1 VNGGDEMFIRVSGS
15 QGVIV
20 NNYNGKY
27 SLNSAWEG
35 KDGKVNMNWAREQVK
50 KDEFKEK
57 ATPIKVFLGDKE
69 SALKALREIYEA
81 IEPGQD
87 VPF

>member
-1 VNGGDEMFIRVSGS
+1 MDEIFIRVSGY

-35 KDGKVNMNWAREQVK
+35 KDGKINMNWAREQVK

-57 ATPIKVFLGDKE
+57 ATPIKVYLGEKE
-69 SALKALREIYEA
+69 SALKALREIYA
-81 IEPGQD
+81 VIEPNQD